1 MWEIHVTGTEK
12 NIPDVDEIEQII
24 TQKLGNVTRG
34 EGILK
39 HDLSL
44 TWKIDII
51 SQALLRTSVG
61 TTPVCI

>member
-12 NIPDVDEIEQII
+12 NIPDVDEIERII

-39 HDLSL
+39 HDLRL
-44 TWKIDII
+44 T
-51 SQALLRTSVG
+51 
-61 TTPVCI
+61 